1 MLTIWIVTTVMVAL
15 ASAVSWAVTV
25 SMGESGV
32 IDVWAAR
39 MFFLSPLWPVVMVV
53 LVALIARTAQQ
64 GVEN

>member
-32 IDVWAAR
+32 IDVWAHVCSFCR
-39 MFFLSPLWPVVMVV
+39 LCGPW
-53 LVALIARTAQQ
+53 
-64 GVEN
+64 